1 MDSGA
6 LYHCTS
12 YYEIMENYISG
23 DFGKVDLADVET
35 LKIMRKNDI
44 QVKLP
49 NGTMWKLKDV
59 IFIPS

>member
-1 MDSGA
+1 
-6 LYHCTS
+6 
-12 YYEIMENYISG
+12 MENYISG

-59 IFIPS
+59 IFIPSEK